1 MRTGTVALT
10 ERYEKLSDLPSRLPL
25 FPLRGAILLPRA
37 TLPLNI
43 FEPRYLTMIDEAISG
58 ARLIGII
65 QPSGRSDDSDEP
77 QESPLG
83 KGFGLRRVGCAGRI
97 TSFQEL
103 DDGRFIITLTGI
115 VRFDLVEET
124 PSPKPYKIASVGYD
138 RFVQDL
144 APGLGEDE
152 VDRPKLLR
160 VLKAYLESNRLK
172 ADWNAVLR
180 ASNEF
185 LINVLSVMSPYGA
198 EEKQALL
205 EAADLKT
212 RAEVLV
218 ALAEM
223 ELASSGGEG
232 GGTLQ

>member
-1 MRTGTVALT
+1 MRTSTVGLT
-10 ERYEKLSDLPSRLPL
+10 DRYEKPSDLSTRLAL

-43 FEPRYLTMIDEAISG
+43 FEPRYLTMVDEAISG
-58 ARLIGII
+58 SRLIGII
-65 QPSGRSDDSDEP
+65 QPAGRSEEDGED
-77 QESPLG
+77 ESPLG
-83 KGFGLRRVGCAGRI
+83 KGFGLRRIGCAGRI

-103 DDGRFIITLTGI
+103 DDGRLIITLTGI
-115 VRFDLVEET
+115 ARFEVIDEAAT
-124 PSPKPYKIASVGYD
+124 AKPYRIASVSYD
-138 RFVQDL
+138 RFAHDL
-144 APGLGEDE
+144 SQGLGEDD

-160 VLKAYLESNRLK
+160 VLKTYLESNRLK

-185 LINVLSVMSPYGA
+185 LINVLSVMSPYGQ

-205 EAADLKT
+205 EAIDLKT

-223 ELASSGGEG
+223 ELASGGDGGE
-232 GGTLQ
+232 TLQ